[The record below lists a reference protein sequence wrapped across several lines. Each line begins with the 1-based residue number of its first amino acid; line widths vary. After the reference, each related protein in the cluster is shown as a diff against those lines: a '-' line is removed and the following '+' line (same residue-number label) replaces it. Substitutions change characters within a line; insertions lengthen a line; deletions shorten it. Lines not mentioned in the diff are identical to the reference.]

1 MAPTIAPGETV
12 TVDYAAYALAAPK
25 RFDVVAFEPPTFTNQ
40 VWLMRV
46 VALPGETVVF
56 TNCVFTV
63 DGTAASLPRHITN
76 VTYVA
81 LGQFGVA
88 SPFTVPMDGYFVL
101 GDNSANAN
109 DSRFW
114 GALPRTNILGKVK
127 NK

>member
-1 MAPTIAPGETV
+1 
-12 TVDYAAYALAAPK
+12 
-25 RFDVVAFEPPTFTNQ
+25 
-40 VWLMRV
+40 
-46 VALPGETVVF
+46 
-56 TNCVFTV
+56 
-63 DGTAASLPRHITN
+63 
-76 VTYVA
+76 VA